1 MITAAGMSAMPVT
14 GCIVHGITG
23 ERATE
28 KLSAVLL
35 HVALVTYYSQK
46 KTKHFH
52 GLEKKKGPD
61 LTSHNE
67 LVVNGVQW
75 GASLVAV
82 GTVNIN
88 TQSSCSHSRGRQYPI
103 EKLSVQI

>member
-52 GLEKKKGPD
+52 GLEKKKRD
-61 LTSHNE
+61 QT
-67 LVVNGVQW
+67 
-75 GASLVAV
+75 
-82 GTVNIN
+82 
-88 TQSSCSHSRGRQYPI
+88 
-103 EKLSVQI
+103 